1 MTDVTNSESAPEVTP
16 HEDDTED
23 FATFEA
29 KANAAPETVA
39 AEDDD
44 EPEGFDDTE
53 DNADEPQSA
62 DAEDDDWDEIEWKGK
77 KVKVPKGA
85 AMMQADYTRKTQELA
100 EQRKAVE
107 ATLTQVNEVSQAE
120 QQAQAEYI
128 SIANALA
135 EYDDIDWHT
144 WLDQDPVTAQ
154 KARVDMEQLQKRAS
168 QVVGIHQNAQNQRL
182 ALAKQEAAKRLADG
196 QRVLVDKIPGWG
208 AEKAQA
214 LLAFSQQNYGFTP
227 AELDNV
233 NDPRWVIALN
243 DAFQAR
249 QEMAKSKQRAK
260 AEAVHAVKPAATLK
274 GNAGPRGPKADTN
287 DFASFERMA
296 KKVIAAR

>member
-1 MTDVTNSESAPEVTP
+1 MTDVTNSGDAPEVTP
-16 HEDDTED
+16 NEGDTED

-39 AEDDD
+39 AEGDD
-44 EPEGFDDTE
+44 EPEGFDDTG

-62 DAEDDDWDEIEWKGK
+62 DDPDDDWDEIEWKGK

-85 AMMQADYTRKTQELA
+85 AMMQADYTRKTQEVA
-100 EQRKAVE
+100 EMRKAVE
-107 ATLTQVNEVSQAE
+107 ATLMQVNEVSQAE
-120 QQAQAEYI
+120 QQAQSEYI
-128 SIANALA
+128 GIANALA
-135 EYDDIDWHT
+135 QYDDIDWHT
-144 WLDQDPVTAQ
+144 WLDQDPIAAQ
-154 KARVDMEQLQKRAS
+154 KARFDMEQLQQRAS
-168 QVVGIHQNAQNQRL
+168 QVVGIHENAKSQRL
-182 ALAKQEAAKRLADG
+182 ALAKQETAKRLADG

-227 AELDNV
+227 AELDSV
-233 NDPRWVIALN
+233 NDPRWVIALH

-249 QEMAKSKQRAK
+249 QDMAKSKQRAK
-260 AEAVHAVKPAATLK
+260 VEAVQAVKPAATLK

-296 KKVIAAR
+296 KKVINAR

>member
-1 MTDVTNSESAPEVTP
+1 MTDVTNSGEGSEVTP

-29 KANAAPETVA
+29 KAKAPTEAVE

-44 EPEGFDDTE
+44 EPEGFDDSE
-53 DNADEPQSA
+53 DNADEPQSS
-62 DAEDDDWDEIEWKGK
+62 DAEEDDWDEIDWKGK
-77 KVKVPKGA
+77 KIKVPKGA

-128 SIANALA
+128 GIANALA
-135 EYDDIDWHT
+135 QYDDIDWHT
-144 WLDQDPVTAQ
+144 WLDQDPISAQ
-154 KARVDMEQLQKRAS
+154 KARLDMEQLQQRANH
-168 QVVGIHQNAQNQRL
+168 VVGIHENAKNQRL
-182 ALAKQEAAKRLADG
+182 ALAKQETAKRLADG

-214 LLAFSQQNYGFTP
+214 LLAFSQKNYGFTP
-227 AELDNV
+227 SELDNV
-233 NDPRWVIALN
+233 NDPRWVIALH

-260 AEAVHAVKPAATLK
+260 VEAVQAVKPAATLK